1 MFFSPINHQAYMRQE
16 KDNAYLHHGKTLVK
30 DGSGTRFNQGT
41 PNTSRW
47 KLASFLIIASISMS

>member
-1 MFFSPINHQAYMRQE
+1 MRQE

-30 DGSGTRFNQGT
+30 DESGTQFNQGT